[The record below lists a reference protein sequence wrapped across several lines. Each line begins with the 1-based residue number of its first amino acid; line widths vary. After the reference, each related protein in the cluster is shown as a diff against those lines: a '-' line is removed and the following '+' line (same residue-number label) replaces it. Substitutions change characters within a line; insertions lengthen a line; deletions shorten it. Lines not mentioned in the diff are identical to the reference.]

1 MEPSAALLL
10 GRCVG
15 LLLRLMTSLGAL
27 PLELQHRHRPALQFC
42 VNVEVVAVAIK
53 LRGYGP
59 LAANYFLELRA
70 APEGV
75 GINAI
80 TDSGQIELV
89 DTDAESGGGMGFNR
103 SPIPDRRRRRSVLEP
118 R

>member
-1 MEPSAALLL
+1 MLTAAARIAFRLAARKAFRSLRFIRFIL
-10 GRCVG
+10 GRV
-15 LLLRLMTSLGAL
+15 R
-27 PLELQHRHRPALQFC
+27 RPALQFC

-59 LAANYFLELRA
+59 LAANHFLELRA